1 MLLVSITSCP
11 LAPANSLLCLTGKR
25 GFCIIQPP
33 SCASS
38 LVPSSPARGTWQLQS
53 DWELPGFKIKAQ
65 VCETALWKQQ
75 HASDPGQHQQSLLLE
90 RNWKKM
96 HKSHL
101 PLLNVSYLNK
111 IKATSD
117 QGMTTECFIYWW
129 QRKRK
134 LTFWQYPW
142 RFTVLSSCCCL
153 LFSLLDPACANS
165 VFCSMSSVHKILLK
179 SWMFLA
185 CGLSSSLHLPTD
197 DNFPDQGE
205 KPSLPY
211 KQSFKLEI
219 LFWHS

>member
-1 MLLVSITSCP
+1 MLLVSITHCP
-11 LAPANSLLCLTGKR
+11 LGPANPLLCLTGKR

-75 HASDPGQHQQSLLLE
+75 HASDPGQHQQSVLLE

-117 QGMTTECFIYWW
+117 QGKTTGYFIYWW

-134 LTFWQYPW
+134 LTFWQYLEVLQSYLPAAVYSFLF
-142 RFTVLSSCCCL
+142 FTQTSLCKSSFLLNVLS
-153 LFSLLDPACANS
+153 P
-165 VFCSMSSVHKILLK
+165 
-179 SWMFLA
+179 
-185 CGLSSSLHLPTD
+185 
-197 DNFPDQGE
+197 
-205 KPSLPY
+205 
-211 KQSFKLEI
+211 
-219 LFWHS
+219 